1 MKTFNSSETL
11 QNIVDVQQQIIMVPF
26 YGTMVPVKVRKLSEA
41 QITACGN
48 ISLIKTFEDKVAQ
61 LNVKHNMKEI
71 VAYCDRMHELTKRA
85 LVAPT
90 YEQIMEQFAH
100 DKHILEAKKQLDEL
114 KAELKKTPNGLK
126 RRALEEEID
135 NTRLWYDLI
144 LPNDFMGTI
153 ISWTL
158 GIDTSDIEELSR
170 NVLLEAAVLAERCH
184 NAPSDHIQGAFT
196 PFMVKDINRRALQIL
211 DDERKKRGGR

>member
-1 MKTFNSSETL
+1 
-11 QNIVDVQQQIIMVPF
+11 
-26 YGTMVPVKVRKLSEA
+26 MVPVKVRKLSEA

-61 LNVKHNMKEI
+61 ANIRHNMKEI

-100 DKHILEAKKQLDEL
+100 DKHIIEARKQLDEL
-114 KAELKKTPNGLK
+114 KLQLKKTPNGLK
-126 RRALEEEID
+126 RRSLEEEID
-135 NTRLWYDLI
+135 NTRLWIDLV

-158 GIDTSDIEELSR
+158 GIDTSDIEELTRSA
-170 NVLLEAAVLAERCH
+170 LLEAAILAERCH
-184 NAPSDHIQGAFT
+184 NSPADHIKGAFT